1 MKSKMKKMDMIK
13 AGIKTKKTIGLNI
26 EILKKILKIKMK
38 NNMMEKVKEII
49 ITEMKK
55 LHKINSKII
64 EEEISKIEMI
74 IIENFK
80 IEVEDRAEEKEEDT
94 IKVKEEGMEE
104 EKGEEKEEEDIDK
117 RMKQATTHKC
127 IKVIGNKIKIQE
139 KTDKVLEEE
148 VSLSIR
154 KKEKETQTLK

>member
-1 MKSKMKKMDMIK
+1 MKKMDMIK

-26 EILKKILKIKMK
+26 KILKKILKIKMK

-55 LHKINSKII
+55 FHKINSKII

-104 EKGEEKEEEDIDK
+104 EKGEEKLEEDIDK
-117 RMKQATTHKC
+117 RMKQATTHK
-127 IKVIGNKIKIQE
+127 
-139 KTDKVLEEE
+139 
-148 VSLSIR
+148 
-154 KKEKETQTLK
+154 

>member
-1 MKSKMKKMDMIK
+1 MS
-13 AGIKTKKTIGLNI
+13 LR
-26 EILKKILKIKMK
+26 LKIKVFSLSK
-38 NNMMEKVKEII
+38 QFNKTRSNFKKDKEII

-55 LHKINSKII
+55 FHKINSKII

-139 KTDKVLEEE
+139 KTDKVSEEE

>member
-1 MKSKMKKMDMIK
+1 MDMIK
-13 AGIKTKKTIGLNI
+13 AGIKTKKTIGSNI
-26 EILKKILKIKMK
+26 KILKKILKIKMK

-55 LHKINSKII
+55 FHKINSKII

-94 IKVKEEGMEE
+94 IKVKEEGSEE

-139 KTDKVLEEE
+139 KTY
-148 VSLSIR
+148 
-154 KKEKETQTLK
+154 